1 MRGWVDWSARAEKI
15 PDWRRGCLTY
25 AATCSAVRGGP
36 SYWCGTWG
44 KAETLKPEMLKAEKG
59 RVKSKVQCRRSKVGT
74 GREAEKLKPE
84 MLKWEGK
91 GTTGPGDHGPGGK
104 AEILKAETLKSDPP
118 PPGYGGQARLGCGT
132 ARQGAEIR
140 ELGFVEWARKLLLS
154 CP

>member
-1 MRGWVDWSARAEKI
+1 MEFELGAWFEGACGFALVLALSQMMEHGPVSGRCQFSLLTLSSNEPRAK
-15 PDWRRGCLTY
+15 PK
-25 AATCSAVRGGP
+25 GGP
-36 SYWCGTWG
+36 EELKLG
-44 KAETLKPEMLKAEKG
+44 K
-59 RVKSKVQCRRSKVGT
+59 RR
-74 GREAEKLKPE
+74 
-84 MLKWEGK
+84 WDQ
-91 GTTGPGDHGPGGK
+91 GPQDERGK